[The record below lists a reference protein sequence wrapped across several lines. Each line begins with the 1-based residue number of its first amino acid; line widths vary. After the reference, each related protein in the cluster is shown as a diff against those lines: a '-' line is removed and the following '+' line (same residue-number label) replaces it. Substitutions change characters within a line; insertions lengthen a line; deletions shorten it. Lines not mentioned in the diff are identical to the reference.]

1 VELYDLEADPLERE
15 NLAGRKEVAD
25 VERELVE
32 RLARFQK
39 ETDDPILKGPIERP
53 PTEAAKV
60 QHVQERKVERVR
72 DERYPRELEN

>member
-1 VELYDLEADPLERE
+1 MLRDADYETHLFGFQHEI
-15 NLAGRKEVAD
+15 AD

-60 QHVQERKVERVR
+60 QHVQERKLVRVRER
-72 DERYPRELEN
+72 DERYPREV